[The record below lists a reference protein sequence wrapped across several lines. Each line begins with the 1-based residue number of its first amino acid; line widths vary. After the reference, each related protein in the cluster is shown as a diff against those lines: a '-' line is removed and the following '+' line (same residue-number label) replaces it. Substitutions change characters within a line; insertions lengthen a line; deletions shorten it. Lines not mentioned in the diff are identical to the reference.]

1 MKYGKV
7 IFFIIFSLFL
17 FLFNYQY
24 WFIFKPIINFDSSEV
39 FIDLKFLL
47 RGIDIFRAGLNPYLI
62 PYNPPFNYPSFWKYL
77 AFFDII
83 NQTNK
88 NTIACFII
96 LSSLAFYLRIIGVLY
111 TCKQQLFYFLL
122 LISPLS
128 LLIFERCNSDL
139 IIFCLLLL
147 PLIFSKN
154 KYFIGA
160 AIILCVFLKIFPIG
174 ALFVILG
181 FKYTSKKQIVGYIL
195 FLLLPIFIY
204 LIINYK
210 EIALISKTTP
220 YSLDRLS
227 FGITIILKFILNRL
241 SIEHYYL
248 YIIWFYIGLM
258 IFLFFKIHNKIQK
271 KYALNDLVVILED
284 KKYLLFLLGSGIFIF
299 SELVAINWEYR
310 MFFCY
315 LKNG

>member
-1 MKYGKV
+1 M
-7 IFFIIFSLFL
+7 
-17 FLFNYQY
+17 
-24 WFIFKPIINFDSSEV
+24 
-39 FIDLKFLL
+39 
-47 RGIDIFRAGLNPYLI
+47 
-62 PYNPPFNYPSFWKYL
+62 
-77 AFFDII
+77 
-83 NQTNK
+83 
-88 NTIACFII
+88 
-96 LSSLAFYLRIIGVLY
+96 
-111 TCKQQLFYFLL
+111 
-122 LISPLS
+122 
-128 LLIFERCNSDL
+128 
-139 IIFCLLLL
+139 
-147 PLIFSKN
+147 
-154 KYFIGA
+154 
-160 AIILCVFLKIFPIG
+160 CVFLKIFPIG

-315 LKNG
+315 LPYLNYLLGKKPILNI